1 MISREM
7 IENLGPFGWDYNYK
21 NGQFR
26 GLAQGTQ
33 VVIIYYPS
41 IGNVGRVLSLWSDG
55 RVTFRFPT
63 FDVQR
68 VTLSAEDAKKWGL
81 AVIPPDIPLGVTLS
95 WDEARKFYNPE
106 NELIRKS
113 KWWNA
118 RNDKIKVLLTF
129 LPVNIDVLDI
139 ILDFQD
145 LFPPLGW
152 VFEDGKYKGLQK
164 KTKVVYTKSKL
175 IGTVG
180 SVMEI
185 QQNCPAGKIYWNFPL
200 CYMRGEQRLLYTARQ
215 ANEDYG
221 LCVVPDDTP
230 NEKMTTK
237 EARSYL
243 RVA

>member
-1 MISREM
+1 M
-7 IENLGPFGWDYNYK
+7 IENLGPLGWDYNYK

-26 GLAQGTQ
+26 GLAVGTK
-33 VVIIYYPS
+33 VVITKYPS
-41 IGNVGRVLSLWSDG
+41 MGHVGRVLSLHSDG
-55 RVTFRFPT
+55 RVTFIFLS
-63 FDVQR
+63 FDVQQR
-68 VTLSAEDAKKWGL
+68 FTLSAEVVKERGI
-81 AVIPPDIPLGVTLS
+81 AVIPPDIPLTVKLS
-95 WDEARKFYNPE
+95 YWEAMEFYNPE

-129 LPVNIDVLDI
+129 LPVNIHVLDL

-164 KTKVVYTKSKL
+164 KTKVVYTKTRF
-175 IGTVG
+175 IGHVG

-185 QQNCPAGKIYWNFPL
+185 QQNCPEGKIKWNFPL
-200 CYMRGEQRLLYTARQ
+200 YQPLYTARE
-215 ANEDYG
+215 ANEECG

-230 NEKMTTK
+230 YERMTTT